1 MRSLEE
7 RLDGKEAGMPRT
19 YGLLFAEF
27 NRIMYAPFKKKK
39 NPNETLEIK
48 KKLLIQETS
57 SDFFI
62 EALLSTQKEVYYNTD
77 QAITIHNDE
86 IWIDEDG

>member
-48 KKLLIQETS
+48 KN
-57 SDFFI
+57 
-62 EALLSTQKEVYYNTD
+62 Y
-77 QAITIHNDE
+77 
-86 IWIDEDG
+86 